1 MIYLT
6 EKAAKHIVEIAEA
19 EGIGHQTV
27 RVKVIGGGC
36 AGFTNDMFFDDQVS
50 DMDEVF
56 DITDHFGSV
65 KVVCDPLSF
74 QYLDESTIDWVES
87 PYGSGFKFINPN
99 VKGTCGCGS
108 SVSY

>member
-6 EKAAKHIVEIAEA
+6 EKAAKQIVEISNA
-19 EGIGHQTV
+19 EGIGHLTV

-36 AGFTNDMFFDDQVS
+36 AGFTNDMFFDDQVGE
-50 DMDEVF
+50 MDETF
-56 DITDHFGSV
+56 ELDGV
-65 KVVCDPLSF
+65 KIVCDPLSF

-87 PYGSGFKFINPN
+87 PYGSGFKFLNPN

>member
-6 EKAAKHIVEIAEA
+6 EKAAKQIVEISEA
-19 EGIGHQTV
+19 EGIGHLIV

-36 AGFTNDMFFDDQVS
+36 AGFTNDMVFDDQVGE
-50 DMDEVF
+50 MDEVF
-56 DITDHFGSV
+56 ELDGV

-74 QYLDESTIDWVES
+74 QYLDETTIDWVES
-87 PYGSGFKFINPN
+87 PYGSGFKFLNPN